1 MYFLNKSDTNL
12 RPPSNSGPKPETPLS
27 SKVKRTNMG
36 TSDGLNLFGGSELGG
51 LSFIIQFI
59 YCKKF
64 NNKIEMKRI
73 RL

>member
-1 MYFLNKSDTNL
+1 
-12 RPPSNSGPKPETPLS
+12 
-27 SKVKRTNMG
+27 MG